1 MPCLKG
7 SHFFFP
13 VATIKLGKRN
23 AVIVPKRNGA
33 KKKKKA
39 SFNYFMFCCFVMI
52 MFQMLNL
59 VELGLRRSEERGVG
73 EGEGGKGREQGTESL
88 LMDNLKRCF

>member
-1 MPCLKG
+1 
-7 SHFFFP
+7 
-13 VATIKLGKRN
+13 
-23 AVIVPKRNGA
+23 
-33 KKKKKA
+33 
-39 SFNYFMFCCFVMI
+39 MI